1 MYAITT
7 SGSRYNI
14 QSPNSFRMGYYWR
27 EMGREEHDEKF
38 REAEGKAKCARAH
51 SALGYEMIDCSIMHG
66 KPGMGM
72 LIGRI
77 GCSLRAT

>member
-7 SGSRYNI
+7 SGSHYNI
-14 QSPNSFRMGYYWR
+14 QSPSNCRMGYYWR
-27 EMGREEHDEKF
+27 EMDCEEHDEKF
-38 REAEGKAKCARAH
+38 REAEGEAKRAWAH
-51 SALGYEMIDCSIMHG
+51 SALGYEMIDYSIMHG
-66 KPGMGM
+66 KPGMGL